1 MRLLAY
7 PLAMI
12 ACVLSLVL
20 ALAASAVHAQDP
32 ETIHDFA
39 EAVDAS
45 RVAMMRD
52 PTAALSLS
60 ERAEDLARRLIINE
74 RDEAM
79 ATAWWL
85 QSEALTR
92 MGRAEDAHPIA
103 LDALARLGEVP
114 AETQLL
120 ADIFTS
126 LGRIEKVLGE
136 HGDAL
141 ENYQRAYEIYRDL
154 GESRSESIAL
164 QSMASI
170 YSDAQQYER
179 AVEYFRNALARYQD
193 PSLDLAAHNNLAN
206 ALTQLGRYEE
216 AAASFEQART
226 LANSM
231 GSTILEARVLNN
243 LANMQVEQADYDRA
257 EASIDAAFSLV
268 EDDGTFEWVRFFW
281 GIRAQIAH
289 GRGESERAVRFLS
302 VAFRDVDV
310 ETTSQ
315 NYMELH
321 GSAAEIYAAHGD
333 WVSAFS
339 HLQAFKRLTDE
350 RAAFATSANSA
361 LVGAQFD
368 FTEQELEIQQLRSEG
383 LEQALELAR
392 ARQARNLMI
401 ALGVGVAC
409 LFLAGLVFARSR
421 VARAKALAL
430 SEVLYTDTN
439 TGLPTHAA
447 MLRDLN
453 KVKAET
459 GEVPVVIAVQIK
471 RRKHLSGALG
481 YRVYSRFEQAV
492 AARLAGGN
500 YPVTVYRLLPGLFG
514 LLQSS
519 ADARE
524 ANDVARDVTGLFEA
538 AVKVDDLNID
548 VGIICGL
555 AHDEDPETAIRQAH
569 VAIDQARRLNLPYA
583 EFDRELYG
591 NPAANLSLMSEMMR
605 ATERGEMSLHY
616 QPKLN
621 VRTGRFESVEALSR
635 WFHPERGF
643 ISPDQFIPQAE
654 ETGHIRPFTEWAIQQ
669 SIADQKR
676 LLAAGKPISIAI
688 NISGALV
695 GDADFARKA
704 RAMIVGA
711 AGPITFEI
719 TETAV
724 MTNPEKAIEHLNSW
738 RESGARISIDDYG
751 TGQSSLAYLQMIP
764 SDELKLDR
772 QFVSNLNANTRGRM
786 LIKSTIDLAHNLG
799 LEVVAEGVETETDLA
814 ALKLLGSDWI
824 QGYLLSKPLSIDALS
839 DFLSAPE
846 EAILKSRSI

>member
-1 MRLLAY
+1 M
-7 PLAMI
+7 
-12 ACVLSLVL
+12 S
-20 ALAASAVHAQDP
+20 ASQA
-32 ETIHDFA
+32 
-39 EAVDAS
+39 
-45 RVAMMRD
+45 AMMRD
-52 PTAALSLS
+52 PIEALSLS
-60 ERAEDLARRLIINE
+60 ERAEDLARRLMTNE

-103 LDALARLGEVP
+103 LDALARLGEAP
-114 AETQLL
+114 AETKLL
-120 ADIFTS
+120 ADIYTS

-154 GESRSESIAL
+154 GERRSESIAL

-179 AVEYFRNALARYQD
+179 AVEYFQNALDRYQD

-206 ALTQLGRYEE
+206 ALTQLGRYED
-216 AAASFEQART
+216 AARSFGQARA
-226 LANSM
+226 LATSM
-231 GSTILEARVLNN
+231 GSAILEARVLNN
-243 LANMQVEQADYDRA
+243 LASMQLDQADYDGA
-257 EASIDAAFSLV
+257 ENSINAAFGLV

-281 GIRAQIAH
+281 GVRAQIAY
-289 GRGESERAVRFLS
+289 GRGEPQRAVRFLGI
-302 VAFRDVDV
+302 AFRDVEI

-321 GSAAEIYAAHGD
+321 GRAAEIYAAHGD
-333 WVSAFS
+333 WVSAYA

-401 ALGVGVAC
+401 ALGMGVTG
-409 LFLAGLVFARSR
+409 LFIAGIVFARGR
-421 VARAKALAL
+421 VARARALAL
-430 SEVLYTDTN
+430 SEVLYTDAS

-447 MLRDLN
+447 MLRDLAA
-453 KVKAET
+453 VKADRGAMPT
-459 GEVPVVIAVQIK
+459 VIAVQIK

-481 YRVYSRFEQAV
+481 YRIYARFEAAV
-492 AARLAGGN
+492 AARLAGGK

-514 LLQSS
+514 LLQPS
-519 ADARE
+519 ADRRDAD
-524 ANDVARDVTGLFEA
+524 AVARDVIALFETP
-538 AVKVDDLNID
+538 VQVDDLNID
-548 VGIICGL
+548 AGIICGF
-555 AHDEDPETAIRQAH
+555 AQDDDAETAIRQAH
-569 VAIDQARRLNLPYA
+569 LGIDQARRLNLSHA
-583 EFDRELYG
+583 EFDRNVYG

-605 ATERGEMSLHY
+605 ATEKGEMALFY

-635 WFHPERGF
+635 WFHPERGY
-643 ISPDQFIPQAE
+643 IPPDHFIPQAE
-654 ETGHIRPFTEWAIQQ
+654 ETGHIRPFTEWALRQ
-669 SIADQKR
+669 SIEDQKR
-676 LLAAGKPISIAI
+676 LLAAGNAISIAV

-711 AGPITFEI
+711 HGPITLEI

-724 MTNPEKAIEHLNSW
+724 MTNPDKAIEHLNAW
-738 RESGARISIDDYG
+738 REAGARISIDDYG

-772 QFVSNLNANTRGRM
+772 QFVTNLNANARGRM

-799 LEVVAEGVETETDLA
+799 LEVVAEGVEVDTDLA
-814 ALKLLGSDWI
+814 ALKLLGADWI
-824 QGYLLSKPLSIDALS
+824 QGYYLSKPIPIAELET
-839 DFLSAPE
+839 FLTAPVQR
-846 EAILKSRSI
+846 IPRLRSL